1 MKRFGIRAT
10 ALALAVLVGL
20 SPAASASI
28 ALGDELHGGA
38 VSLAPGTEL
47 SEQVFW
53 SNSKSDLRTER
64 YISYSPAEGIYPVV
78 VYGDK
83 LLSRQDLSAMAKSLE
98 AQGLRV
104 LGGVNGDFFD
114 LSTGNALG
122 VIISDG
128 VLRTTSGGYYA
139 VGFRADGTAFI
150 GRPDLAVTATFHGAT
165 MRITDVNKT
174 RTAADGK
181 HEGGLYLYTDEY
193 SATTQH
199 TSPGYDVILTPVSAH
214 VGETVDV
221 DLDVTDPDELN
232 GAGSGGETEPEEE
245 ETGETEAE
253 APSDEV
259 PEDPASDDGSAGRTD
274 GGDGMAAD
282 SQTLE
287 NEAAEGT
294 REVEEITGSL
304 VLTDQ
309 LTVGG
314 RLVCTVD
321 QVLESEK
328 SVQIPQGKLVLTVNK
343 ENNQWLLDQVSA
355 LSPGDEVSI
364 DVTAADSRWNDV
376 VTAIGGYYKI
386 VTNGQVGPQ
395 TDSAANPRTA
405 IGIKADGSVLFYAI
419 DGRQPGYSVGAT
431 LTQVAQRLIELG
443 CVEAVALDGGGSTT
457 MGATLPDASSMSIL
471 GSPSDGSL
479 RAVSNGIFLVSEL
492 EPNGVLDHYYV
503 TPYDSVVLSGA
514 QVALKATPV
523 DENGYAFSDSAIVS
537 WSIRNGDG
545 VVDVDG
551 VFTAGSESGT
561 TQVTASTNRAEG
573 SASVTVV
580 KTPDSISVSNQT
592 TGAPVTAL
600 ALDPQESVDLTA
612 SAVWK
617 KIALT
622 SQDACYVWAVDPAV
636 GTVDENGVF
645 TAGEK
650 SATGNLTVS
659 AGGAYVTIPVTIA
672 GHIQTLD
679 TFETDEGL
687 AALTGSANA
696 LVNPETSGDL
706 VRYGKQSVRVDYSA
720 GETGSASLAT
730 DLTIP
735 DGDRYLSMWVYGDGS
750 GNTLTAT
757 VADASGAATDV
768 VLSALDF
775 TGWKHL
781 TAALP
786 TGTTAL
792 QGLTVVYGGGEK
804 AIGTLYL
811 DQFTTST
818 EDLTD
823 ETAPAVTVSA
833 ENGELTAFVS
843 DNVDKEFETSAVT
856 LTLDGKA
863 VDFTWSVSD
872 GKLTYALPAGDGKL
886 HRLTVTAVDQ
896 SGNVGRGSY
905 NILPVTQ
912 EEIPD
917 EGGAEDEGGTE
928 GESGVITSSRSPFA
942 DMAAHWADLYTTYL
956 YDMGVVQ
963 GVESTAGL
971 LFQPDKNITRG
982 EFALMVARWMG
993 LDLTAYA
1000 DVALPFADLDATPA
1014 WCVDA
1019 MKAMYAEGIL
1029 KGSLD
1034 NGVLMGRA
1042 AASISRAEAMTILG
1056 RIQGKGYVSQA
1067 LTDFTDAASVP
1078 AWSLSY
1084 VESLVGQGIISGY
1097 NGLLRPNDPVTRAE
1111 VCKMLFYLL

>member
-28 ALGDELHGGA
+28 ALGDELHGGT
-38 VSLAPGTEL
+38 VSLAPGTDL
-47 SEQVFW
+47 VEQVFW

-64 YISYSPAEGIYPVV
+64 YISYSPADGVYPVV

-150 GRPDLAVTATFHGAT
+150 GKPDLAVTATFNGAT
-165 MRITDVNKT
+165 MRVTDVNKT
-174 RTAADGK
+174 RTAADGT

-199 TSPGYDVILTPVSAH
+199 TSPGYDVILTPVTAN
-214 VGETVDV
+214 VGQTVDV
-221 DLDVTDPDELN
+221 DLDVTDPEEASQTGGDKAAGDP
-232 GAGSGGETEPEEE
+232 GASQGTSSSDGSG
-245 ETGETEAE
+245 
-253 APSDEV
+253 
-259 PEDPASDDGSAGRTD
+259 DGTSV
-274 GGDGMAAD
+274 AAD
-282 SQTLE
+282 SQSLE
-287 NEAAEGT
+287 TATPAEGT
-294 REVEEITGSL
+294 REVDEVTGSL

-328 SVQIPQGKLVLTVNK
+328 SIQIPQGKLVLTVNK
-343 ENNQWLLDQVSA
+343 QNNQWLLDQVSA
-355 LSPGDEVSI
+355 LKPGDQVSI
-364 DVTAADSRWNDV
+364 DVTAADTRWNDV

-395 TDSAANPRTA
+395 TDSTVNPRTA

-419 DGRQPGYSVGAT
+419 DGRQSGYSIGAT

-457 MGATLPDASSMSIL
+457 MGATLPDASAMSIL

-523 DENGYAFSDSAIVS
+523 DENGYAFSDSATVS

-545 VVDVDG
+545 IVDVNG

-617 KIALT
+617 KISLT
-622 SQDACYVWAVDPAV
+622 SQDTCYTWSVDPAV

-679 TFETDEGL
+679 TFETDEGI

-720 GETGSASLAT
+720 GETGSASLAAN
-730 DLTIP
+730 LAIP
-735 DGDRYLSMWVYGDGS
+735 EGDHYLSMWVYGDGS

-757 VADASGAATDV
+757 VADASGTATDV

-792 QGLTVVYGGGEK
+792 RGLTVVYGGGEK

-823 ETAPAVTVSA
+823 ETVPTVTVSV
-833 ENGELTAFVS
+833 ENGKLTAFVS
-843 DNVDKEFETSAVT
+843 DNVDKEFEKSSIT
-856 LTLDGKA
+856 LILDGKA

-872 GKLTYALPAGDGKL
+872 GKLTYTLPAGDGKL

-912 EEIPD
+912 EETPGEG
-917 EGGAEDEGGTE
+917 EGGST
-928 GESGVITSSRSPFA
+928 VTTSQSPFV
-942 DMAAHWADLYTTYL
+942 DMTAHWADLYTTYL

-993 LDLTAYA
+993 LDLASYT
-1000 DVALPFADLDATPA
+1000 DVTLPFADLDTTPS

-1042 AASISRAEAMTILG
+1042 TASISRAEAMTILG

>member
-20 SPAASASI
+20 SPTASASI
-28 ALGDELHGGA
+28 ALGDELHGGT
-38 VSLAPGTEL
+38 VSLAPGSDL
-47 SEQVFW
+47 VEQVFW

-64 YISYSPAEGIYPVV
+64 YISYSPADGISPVV

-83 LLSRQDLSAMAKSLE
+83 LMSRQDLAAMAKSLE

-104 LGGVNGDFFD
+104 VGGVNGDFFD

-139 VGFRADGTAFI
+139 VGFLPDGTAFI
-150 GRPDLAVTATFHGAT
+150 GKPDLAVTATFNGST
-165 MRITDVNKT
+165 MRVTDVNKT

-181 HEGGLYLYTDEY
+181 HEGGLYLYTDEF
-193 SATTQH
+193 STTTQH
-199 TSPGYDVILTPVSAH
+199 TSPGYDVILTPVTSN

-221 DLDVTDPDELN
+221 DLEVTDTDGTASE
-232 GAGSGGETEPEEE
+232 AAAAAS
-245 ETGETEAE
+245 AE
-253 APSDEV
+253 APDTGAAS
-259 PEDPASDDGSAGRTD
+259 SDDIAT
-274 GGDGMAAD
+274 D
-282 SQTLE
+282 SQNLE
-287 NEAAEGT
+287 TAAPAEGT
-294 REVEEITGSL
+294 REVDEVTGSL
-304 VLTDQ
+304 VLSDE

-321 QVLESEK
+321 QVLDSTT
-328 SVQIPQGKLVLTVNK
+328 SIQIPEGKLVLTVNK
-343 ENNQWLLDQVSA
+343 QNNEWLLGQVSSLKPGDQVS
-355 LSPGDEVSI
+355 I
-364 DVTAADSRWNDV
+364 DITAADSRWNNV

-395 TDSAANPRTA
+395 TDSTANPRTA
-405 IGIKADGSVLFYAI
+405 IGIKADGSVIFYAI
-419 DGRQPGYSVGAT
+419 DGRQSGYSVGAT

-457 MGATLPDASSMSIL
+457 IGATLPDASSMSIL
-471 GSPSDGSL
+471 NSPSDGSL
-479 RAVSNGIFLVSEL
+479 RTVSNGIFLVSSL
-492 EPNGVLDHYYV
+492 KPNGVLDHYYV

-523 DENGYAFSDSAIVS
+523 DENGYAFSDSTTVS

-545 VVDVDG
+545 IVDVNG

-561 TQVTASTNRAEG
+561 TQVTASSGRAEG
-573 SASVTVV
+573 TASITVV
-580 KTPDSISVSNQT
+580 KSPDSISVTNQA
-592 TGAPVTAL
+592 TGAPVTSI
-600 ALDPQESVDLTA
+600 ALDPQESIDLTA

-617 KIALT
+617 KISLT
-622 SQDACYVWAVDPAV
+622 SQDTCYLWSVDPAV

-645 TAGEK
+645 TAGTK

-659 AGGAYVTIPVTIA
+659 AGGTYVTIPITVA

-679 TFETDEGL
+679 DFETDAGL
-687 AALTGSANA
+687 AALTSSSNA
-696 LVNPETSGDL
+696 VVNRETSGDL
-706 VRYGKQSVRVDYSA
+706 VRYGKQSARVDYSA
-720 GETGSASLAT
+720 GETGSASLSAA
-730 DLTIP
+730 LTIP
-735 DGDRYLSMWVYGDGS
+735 AGDRYLSMWVYGDGS

-757 VADASGAATDV
+757 IADSNGATSDV

-786 TGTTAL
+786 EGAASL
-792 QGLTVVYGGGEK
+792 RGLTVVYGGGEK
-804 AIGTLYL
+804 AIGTIYL
-811 DQFTTST
+811 DHFTTAT

-823 ETAPAVTVSA
+823 ETVPTVTVTA
-833 ENGELTAFVS
+833 ENGKLTGYVS
-843 DNVDKEFETSAVT
+843 DNVDKDFAKSAIT
-856 LTLDGKA
+856 LTLDGKS
-863 VDFTWSVSD
+863 VDFTWNQST
-872 GKLTYALPAGDGKL
+872 GTLTYTLPASDGKL

-905 NILPVTQ
+905 NILPTTN
-912 EEIPD
+912 
-917 EGGAEDEGGTE
+917 EDGST
-928 GESGVITSSRSPFA
+928 TYQSPFA
-942 DMAAHWADLYTTYL
+942 DMTAHWADLYTTYL
-956 YDMGVVQ
+956 HDMGVIQ
-963 GVESTAGL
+963 GVESSAGL

-982 EFALMVARWMG
+982 EFSLMVARWMG
-993 LDLTAYA
+993 LDLTAYS
-1000 DVALPFADLDATPA
+1000 DVTLPFADLDTTPS

-1019 MKAMYAEGIL
+1019 MKAMYAEGII

-1042 AASISRAEAMTILG
+1042 TASISRAEAMTILG
-1056 RIQGKGYVSQA
+1056 RIQGKGYVTQS
-1067 LTDFTDAASVP
+1067 LTFSDAASVP
-1078 AWSLSY
+1078 AWSLPY

-1097 NGLLRPNDPVTRAE
+1097 DNQLRPNDSVTRAE
-1111 VCKMLFYLL
+1111 VAKMLFYLL

>member
-10 ALALAVLVGL
+10 ALTLAVLVGL
-20 SPAASASI
+20 SPAASASV
-28 ALGDELHGGA
+28 ALGDELHGGT
-38 VSLAPGTEL
+38 VSLAPGSDL
-47 SEQVFW
+47 VEQVFW

-64 YISYSPAEGIYPVV
+64 YISYSPADGVFPVV

-83 LLSRQDLSAMAKSLE
+83 LMSRQDLAAMAKSLE

-104 LGGVNGDFFD
+104 VGGVNGDFFD

-139 VGFRADGTAFI
+139 VGFLPDGTAFI
-150 GRPDLAVTATFHGAT
+150 GKPDLAVTATFNGST
-165 MRITDVNKT
+165 MRVTDVNKT

-181 HEGGLYLYTDEY
+181 HEGGLYLYTDEF
-193 SATTQH
+193 STTTQH
-199 TSPGYDVILTPVSAH
+199 TSPGYDVILTPVTSN

-221 DLDVTDPDELN
+221 DLEVTDTDGTASE
-232 GAGSGGETEPEEE
+232 AAAAAS
-245 ETGETEAE
+245 AE
-253 APSDEV
+253 APDTGAAS
-259 PEDPASDDGSAGRTD
+259 SDDIAT
-274 GGDGMAAD
+274 D
-282 SQTLE
+282 SQALE
-287 NEAAEGT
+287 TTAPAEGT
-294 REVEEITGSL
+294 REVDEVTGSL
-304 VLTDQ
+304 VLSDE

-321 QVLESEK
+321 QVLESTT
-328 SVQIPQGKLVLTVNK
+328 SIQIPEGKLVLTVNK
-343 ENNQWLLDQVSA
+343 QNNEWLLGQVSSLKPGDQVS
-355 LSPGDEVSI
+355 I
-364 DVTAADSRWNDV
+364 DITAADSRWNNV

-395 TDSAANPRTA
+395 TDSTANPRTA
-405 IGIKADGSVLFYAI
+405 IGIKADGSVIFYAI
-419 DGRQPGYSVGAT
+419 DGRQSGYSVGAT

-457 MGATLPDASSMSIL
+457 IGATLPDASSMSIL
-471 GSPSDGSL
+471 NSPSDGSL
-479 RAVSNGIFLVSEL
+479 RTVSNGIFLVSSL
-492 EPNGVLDHYYV
+492 KPNGVLDHYYV

-523 DENGYAFSDSAIVS
+523 DENGYAFSDSTTVS

-545 VVDVDG
+545 IVDVNG

-561 TQVTASTNRAEG
+561 TQVTASSGRAEG
-573 SASVTVV
+573 TASITVV
-580 KTPDSISVSNQT
+580 KSPDSISVTNQA
-592 TGAPVTAL
+592 TGAPVTSI
-600 ALDPQESVDLTA
+600 ALDPQESIDLTA

-617 KIALT
+617 KISLT
-622 SQDACYVWAVDPAV
+622 SQDTCYLWSVDPAV

-645 TAGEK
+645 TAGTK

-659 AGGAYVTIPVTIA
+659 AGSAHVTIPITVA

-679 TFETDEGL
+679 DFETDAGL
-687 AALTGSANA
+687 AALTSSSNA
-696 LVNPETSGDL
+696 VINRETSGDL
-706 VRYGKQSVRVDYSA
+706 VRYGKQSARVDYSA
-720 GETGSASLAT
+720 GETGSASLGAA
-730 DLTIP
+730 LTIP
-735 DGDRYLSMWVYGDGS
+735 TGDRYLSMWVYGDGS

-757 VADASGAATDV
+757 IADSNGATSDV

-786 TGTTAL
+786 EGAVSL

-804 AIGTLYL
+804 AIGTIYL
-811 DQFTTST
+811 DQFTTAT

-823 ETAPAVTVSA
+823 ETVPTVTVTA
-833 ENGELTAFVS
+833 ENGKLTGYVS
-843 DNVDKEFETSAVT
+843 DNVDKDFAKSAVT
-856 LTLDGKA
+856 LTLDGKS
-863 VDFTWSVSD
+863 VDFTWNQST
-872 GKLTYALPAGDGKL
+872 GTLTYTLPTSDGKL

-905 NILPVTQ
+905 NILPTTN
-912 EEIPD
+912 
-917 EGGAEDEGGTE
+917 EDGST
-928 GESGVITSSRSPFA
+928 TSQSPFV
-942 DMAAHWADLYTTYL
+942 DMTAHWADLYTTYL
-956 YDMGVVQ
+956 YDKGVIQ
-963 GVESTAGL
+963 GVESSAGL

-982 EFALMVARWMG
+982 EFSLMVARWMG
-993 LDLTAYA
+993 LDLTAYS
-1000 DVALPFADLDATPA
+1000 DVTLPFADLDATPS

-1019 MKAMYAEGIL
+1019 MKAMYAEGII

-1042 AASISRAEAMTILG
+1042 TASISRAEAMTILG
-1056 RIQGKGYVSQA
+1056 RIQGKGYVTQS
-1067 LTDFTDAASVP
+1067 LTFSDAASVP
-1078 AWSLSY
+1078 AWSLPY

-1097 NGLLRPNDPVTRAE
+1097 NNQLRPNDSVTRSE
-1111 VCKMLFYLL
+1111 VAKMLFYLM

>member
-20 SPAASASI
+20 SPTASASI
-28 ALGDELHGGA
+28 ALGDELHGGT
-38 VSLAPGTEL
+38 VSLAPGSDL
-47 SEQVFW
+47 VEQVFW

-64 YISYSPAEGIYPVV
+64 YISYSPADGISPVV

-83 LLSRQDLSAMAKSLE
+83 LMSRQDLAAMAKSLE

-104 LGGVNGDFFD
+104 VGGVNGDFFD

-139 VGFRADGTAFI
+139 VGFLPDGTAFI
-150 GRPDLAVTATFHGAT
+150 GKPDLAVTATFNGST
-165 MRITDVNKT
+165 MRVTDVNKT

-181 HEGGLYLYTDEY
+181 HEGGLYLYTDEF
-193 SATTQH
+193 STTTQH
-199 TSPGYDVILTPVSAH
+199 TSPGYDVILTPVTSN

-221 DLDVTDPDELN
+221 DLEVTDTDGTASE
-232 GAGSGGETEPEEE
+232 AAAAAS
-245 ETGETEAE
+245 AE
-253 APSDEV
+253 APDTGAAS
-259 PEDPASDDGSAGRTD
+259 SDDIAT
-274 GGDGMAAD
+274 D
-282 SQTLE
+282 SQNLE
-287 NEAAEGT
+287 TAAPAEGT
-294 REVEEITGSL
+294 REVDEVTGSL
-304 VLTDQ
+304 VLSDE

-321 QVLESEK
+321 QVLDSTT
-328 SVQIPQGKLVLTVNK
+328 SIQIPEGKLVLTVNK
-343 ENNQWLLDQVSA
+343 QNNEWLLGQVSS
-355 LSPGDEVSI
+355 LKPGDQVSI
-364 DVTAADSRWNDV
+364 DVTAADSRWNNV

-395 TDSAANPRTA
+395 TDSTANPRTA
-405 IGIKADGSVLFYAI
+405 IGIKADGSVIFYAI
-419 DGRQPGYSVGAT
+419 DGRQSGYSVGAT

-457 MGATLPDASSMSIL
+457 IGATLPDASSMSIL
-471 GSPSDGSL
+471 NSPSDGSL
-479 RAVSNGIFLVSEL
+479 RTVSNGIFLVSSL
-492 EPNGVLDHYYV
+492 KPNGVLDHYYV

-523 DENGYAFSDSAIVS
+523 DENGYAFSDSTTVS

-545 VVDVDG
+545 IVDVNG

-561 TQVTASTNRAEG
+561 TQVTASSGRAEG
-573 SASVTVV
+573 TASITVV
-580 KTPDSISVSNQT
+580 KSPDSISVTNQA
-592 TGAPVTAL
+592 TGAPVTSI
-600 ALDPQESVDLTA
+600 ALDPQESIDLTA

-622 SQDACYVWAVDPAV
+622 SQDTCYLWSVDPAV

-645 TAGEK
+645 TAGTK

-659 AGGAYVTIPVTIA
+659 AGGTYVTIPITVA

-679 TFETDEGL
+679 DFETDAGL
-687 AALTGSANA
+687 AALTSSSNA
-696 LVNPETSGDL
+696 VVNRETSGDL
-706 VRYGKQSVRVDYSA
+706 VRYGKQSARVDYSA
-720 GETGSASLAT
+720 GETGSASLSAA
-730 DLTIP
+730 LTIP
-735 DGDRYLSMWVYGDGS
+735 AGDRYLSMWVYGDGS

-757 VADASGAATDV
+757 IADSNGATSDV

-786 TGTTAL
+786 EGAASL
-792 QGLTVVYGGGEK
+792 RGLTVVYSGGEK
-804 AIGTLYL
+804 AIGTIYL
-811 DQFTTST
+811 DQFTTAT

-823 ETAPAVTVSA
+823 ETVPTVTVTA
-833 ENGELTAFVS
+833 ENGKLTGYVS
-843 DNVDKEFETSAVT
+843 DNVDKDFAKSAIT
-856 LTLDGKA
+856 LTLDGKS
-863 VDFTWSVSD
+863 VDFTWNQST
-872 GKLTYALPAGDGKL
+872 GTLTYTLPASDGKL

-905 NILPVTQ
+905 NILPTTN
-912 EEIPD
+912 
-917 EGGAEDEGGTE
+917 EDGST
-928 GESGVITSSRSPFA
+928 TFQSPFA
-942 DMAAHWADLYTTYL
+942 DMTAHWADLYTTYL
-956 YDMGVVQ
+956 HDMGVIQ
-963 GVESTAGL
+963 GVESSAGL

-982 EFALMVARWMG
+982 EFSLMVARWMG
-993 LDLTAYA
+993 LDLTAYS
-1000 DVALPFADLDATPA
+1000 DVTLPFADLDTTPS

-1019 MKAMYAEGIL
+1019 MKAMYAEGII

-1042 AASISRAEAMTILG
+1042 TASISRAEAMTILG
-1056 RIQGKGYVSQA
+1056 RIQGKGYVTQS
-1067 LTDFTDAASVP
+1067 LTFSDAASVP
-1078 AWSLSY
+1078 AWSLPY

-1097 NGLLRPNDPVTRAE
+1097 DNQLRPNDSVTRAE
-1111 VCKMLFYLL
+1111 VAKMLFYLL

>member
-28 ALGDELHGGA
+28 ALGDELHGGT
-38 VSLAPGTEL
+38 VSLAPGTDL
-47 SEQVFW
+47 VEQVFW

-64 YISYSPAEGIYPVV
+64 YISYSPADGVYPVV

-150 GRPDLAVTATFHGAT
+150 GKPDLAVTATFNGAT
-165 MRITDVNKT
+165 MRVTDVNKT
-174 RTAADGK
+174 RTAADGT

-199 TSPGYDVILTPVSAH
+199 TSPGYDVILTPVTAN
-214 VGETVDV
+214 VGQTVDV
-221 DLDVTDPDELN
+221 DLDVTDPEEASQTGGDKAAGDP
-232 GAGSGGETEPEEE
+232 GASQGTSSSDGSG
-245 ETGETEAE
+245 
-253 APSDEV
+253 
-259 PEDPASDDGSAGRTD
+259 DGTSV
-274 GGDGMAAD
+274 AAD
-282 SQTLE
+282 SQSLE
-287 NEAAEGT
+287 TATPAEGT
-294 REVEEITGSL
+294 REVDEVTGSL

-328 SVQIPQGKLVLTVNK
+328 SIQIPQGKLVLTVNK
-343 ENNQWLLDQVSA
+343 QNNQWLLDQVSA
-355 LSPGDEVSI
+355 LKPGDQVSI
-364 DVTAADSRWNDV
+364 DVTAADTRWNDV

-395 TDSAANPRTA
+395 TDSTANPRTA

-419 DGRQPGYSVGAT
+419 DGRQSGYSIGAT

-457 MGATLPDASSMSIL
+457 MGATLPDASAMSIL

-523 DENGYAFSDSAIVS
+523 DENGYAFSDSATVS

-545 VVDVDG
+545 IVDVNG

-617 KIALT
+617 KISLT
-622 SQDACYVWAVDPAV
+622 SQDTCYTWSVDPAV

-679 TFETDEGL
+679 TFETDEGI

-720 GETGSASLAT
+720 GETGSASLAAN
-730 DLTIP
+730 LAIP
-735 DGDRYLSMWVYGDGS
+735 EGDHYLSMWVYGDGS

-757 VADASGAATDV
+757 VADASGTATDV

-792 QGLTVVYGGGEK
+792 RGLTVVYGGGEK

-823 ETAPAVTVSA
+823 ETVPTVTVSV
-833 ENGELTAFVS
+833 ENGKLTAFVS
-843 DNVDKEFETSAVT
+843 DNVDKEFEKSSIT

-863 VDFTWSVSD
+863 MDFTWSVSD
-872 GKLTYALPAGDGKL
+872 GKLTYTLPAGDGKL

-912 EEIPD
+912 EETPGEG
-917 EGGAEDEGGTE
+917 EGGST
-928 GESGVITSSRSPFA
+928 VTTSQSPFV
-942 DMAAHWADLYTTYL
+942 DMTAHWADLYTTYL

-993 LDLTAYA
+993 LDLASYT
-1000 DVALPFADLDATPA
+1000 DVTLPFADLDTTPS

-1042 AASISRAEAMTILG
+1042 TASISRAEAMTILG

>member
-28 ALGDELHGGA
+28 ALGDELHGGT
-38 VSLAPGTEL
+38 VSLAPGTDL
-47 SEQVFW
+47 VEQVFW

-64 YISYSPAEGIYPVV
+64 YISYSPADGVYPVV

-150 GRPDLAVTATFHGAT
+150 GKPDLAVTATFNGAT
-165 MRITDVNKT
+165 MRVTDVNKT
-174 RTAADGK
+174 RTAADST

-199 TSPGYDVILTPVSAH
+199 TSPGYDVILTPVTTN
-214 VGETVDV
+214 VGQTVDV
-221 DLDVTDPDELN
+221 DLDVTDPEEASQTGGDKAAGDP
-232 GAGSGGETEPEEE
+232 GASQGTSSSDGSG
-245 ETGETEAE
+245 
-253 APSDEV
+253 
-259 PEDPASDDGSAGRTD
+259 DGTSV
-274 GGDGMAAD
+274 AAD
-282 SQTLE
+282 SQSLE
-287 NEAAEGT
+287 TAAPAEGT
-294 REVEEITGSL
+294 REVDEVTGSL

-328 SVQIPQGKLVLTVNK
+328 SIQIPQGKLVLTVNK
-343 ENNQWLLDQVSA
+343 QNNQWLLDQVSA
-355 LSPGDEVSI
+355 LKPGDQVSI
-364 DVTAADSRWNDV
+364 DVTAADTRWNDV

-395 TDSAANPRTA
+395 TDSTANPRTA

-419 DGRQPGYSVGAT
+419 DGRQSGYSIGAT

-457 MGATLPDASSMSIL
+457 MGATLPDASAMSIL

-492 EPNGVLDHYYV
+492 EPNGELDHYYV

-514 QVALKATPV
+514 QVALTATPV
-523 DENGYAFSDSAIVS
+523 DENGYAFSREGTVS
-537 WSIRNGDG
+537 WSIQNGDG

-561 TQVTASTNRAEG
+561 TQVTASSGRAEG
-573 SASVTVV
+573 TASITVV
-580 KTPDSISVSNQT
+580 KTPDSISVTNQA

-600 ALDPQESVDLTA
+600 ALDPQESIDLTA

-617 KIALT
+617 KISLT
-622 SQDACYVWAVDPAV
+622 SQDTCYSWSVDPAV

-687 AALTGSANA
+687 AALIGSANA

-706 VRYGKQSVRVDYSA
+706 VHYGKQSVRVDYSA
-720 GETGSASLAT
+720 GETGSASLAAN
-730 DLTIP
+730 LAIP
-735 DGDRYLSMWVYGDGS
+735 ASDHYLSMWVYGDGS

-757 VADASGAATDV
+757 VTDASGTATDV

-823 ETAPAVTVSA
+823 ETVPTVTVSV
-833 ENGELTAFVS
+833 ENGKLTAFVS
-843 DNVDKEFETSAVT
+843 DNVDKEFEKSSIT

-872 GKLTYALPAGDGKL
+872 GKLTYTLPAGDGKL

-912 EEIPD
+912 EETPGEG
-917 EGGAEDEGGTE
+917 EGGST
-928 GESGVITSSRSPFA
+928 VTTSQSPFV
-942 DMAAHWADLYTTYL
+942 DMTAHWADLYTTYL

-993 LDLTAYA
+993 LDLASYT
-1000 DVALPFADLDATPA
+1000 DVTLPFADLDTTPS

-1042 AASISRAEAMTILG
+1042 TASISRAEAMTILG

>member
-28 ALGDELHGGA
+28 ALGDELHGGT
-38 VSLAPGTEL
+38 VSLAPGTDL
-47 SEQVFW
+47 VEQVFW

-64 YISYSPAEGIYPVV
+64 YISYSPADGVYPVV

-150 GRPDLAVTATFHGAT
+150 GKPDLAVTATFNGAT
-165 MRITDVNKT
+165 MRVTDVNKT
-174 RTAADGK
+174 RTAADGA

-199 TSPGYDVILTPVSAH
+199 TSPGYDVILTPVTAN
-214 VGETVDV
+214 VGQTVDV
-221 DLDVTDPDELN
+221 DLDVTDPEEASQTGGDKAAGDP
-232 GAGSGGETEPEEE
+232 GASQGTSSSDGSG
-245 ETGETEAE
+245 
-253 APSDEV
+253 
-259 PEDPASDDGSAGRTD
+259 DGTSV
-274 GGDGMAAD
+274 AAD
-282 SQTLE
+282 SQSLE
-287 NEAAEGT
+287 SAAPAEGT
-294 REVEEITGSL
+294 REVDEVTGSL

-321 QVLESEK
+321 QVLESDK
-328 SVQIPQGKLVLTVNK
+328 SIQIPQGKLVLTVNK
-343 ENNQWLLDQVSA
+343 QNNQWLLDQVSA
-355 LSPGDEVSI
+355 LKPGDQVSI
-364 DVTAADSRWNDV
+364 DVTAADTRWNDV

-395 TDSAANPRTA
+395 TDSTANPRTA

-419 DGRQPGYSVGAT
+419 DGRQSGYSIGAT
-431 LTQVAQRLIELG
+431 LTQVSQRLIELG

-457 MGATLPDASSMSIL
+457 MGATLPDASAMSIL

-523 DENGYAFSDSAIVS
+523 DENGYAFSDSATVS

-545 VVDVDG
+545 IVDVNG

-622 SQDACYVWAVDPAV
+622 SQDTCYTWSVDPAV

-679 TFETDEGL
+679 TFETDEGI

-720 GETGSASLAT
+720 GETGSASLAAN
-730 DLTIP
+730 LAIP
-735 DGDRYLSMWVYGDGS
+735 EGDHYLSMWVYGDGS

-757 VADASGAATDV
+757 VADASGTATDV

-792 QGLTVVYGGGEK
+792 RGLTVVYGGGEK

-823 ETAPAVTVSA
+823 ETVPTVTVSV
-833 ENGELTAFVS
+833 ENGKLTAFVS
-843 DNVDKEFETSAVT
+843 DNVDKEFEKSSIT

-872 GKLTYALPAGDGKL
+872 GKLTYTLPAGDGKL

-912 EEIPD
+912 EETPGEG
-917 EGGAEDEGGTE
+917 EGGST
-928 GESGVITSSRSPFA
+928 VTTSQSPFV
-942 DMAAHWADLYTTYL
+942 DMTAHWADLYTTYL

-993 LDLTAYA
+993 LDLASYT
-1000 DVALPFADLDATPA
+1000 DVTLPFADLDTTPS

-1042 AASISRAEAMTILG
+1042 TASISRAEAMTILG

>member
-20 SPAASASI
+20 SPTASASI
-28 ALGDELHGGA
+28 ALGDELHGGT
-38 VSLAPGTEL
+38 VSLAPGSEL
-47 SEQVFW
+47 VEQVFW

-64 YISYSPAEGIYPVV
+64 YISYSPADGVYPVV

-83 LLSRQDLSAMAKSLE
+83 LMSRQDLSAMAKSLE

-104 LGGVNGDFFD
+104 VGGVNGDFFD

-128 VLRTTSGGYYA
+128 VLRTTSGSYYA
-139 VGFRADGTAFI
+139 VGFLPDGTAFI
-150 GRPDLAVTATFHGAT
+150 GKPDLAVTATFNGST
-165 MRITDVNKT
+165 MRVTDVNKT
-174 RTAADGK
+174 RTAADGT
-181 HEGGLYLYTDEY
+181 HEGGLYLYTDEF
-193 SATTQH
+193 STTTQH
-199 TSPGYDVILTPVSAH
+199 TSPGYDVILTPVTTN
-214 VGETVDV
+214 VGQTVDV
-221 DLDVTDPDELN
+221 DLDVTDTDGTASE
-232 GAGSGGETEPEEE
+232 GTAEASE
-245 ETGETEAE
+245 ETQDTNTEA
-253 APSDEV
+253 AS
-259 PEDPASDDGSAGRTD
+259 SDDI
-274 GGDGMAAD
+274 AAD
-282 SQTLE
+282 SQDA
-287 NEAAEGT
+287 EAALPAEGT
-294 REVEEITGSL
+294 REVDEVTGSL
-304 VLTDQ
+304 LLSDE

-321 QVLESEK
+321 QVLESTT
-328 SVQIPQGKLVLTVNK
+328 SIQIPEGKLVLTVNK
-343 ENNQWLLDQVSA
+343 QNNEWLLGQVSS
-355 LSPGDEVSI
+355 LKPGDQVSI

-395 TDSAANPRTA
+395 TDSTANPRTA
-405 IGIKADGSVLFYAI
+405 IGIKADGSVIFYAI
-419 DGRQPGYSVGAT
+419 DGRQSGYSVGAT

-457 MGATLPDASSMSIL
+457 IGATMPGSSSMEIL
-471 GSPSDGSL
+471 NSPSDGSL
-479 RAVSNGIFLVSEL
+479 RTVSNGIFLVSEL

-503 TPYDSVVLSGA
+503 TPYDSVVLSGT
-514 QVALKATPV
+514 QVELKATPV
-523 DENGYAFSDSAIVS
+523 DENGYTFSDNTTVS

-545 VVDVDG
+545 IVDVNG

-573 SASVTVV
+573 SASITVV

-622 SQDACYVWAVDPAV
+622 SQDTCYTWSVDPAV

-645 TAGEK
+645 TAGAK

-659 AGGAYVTIPVTIA
+659 AGSTYITIPITVA
-672 GHIQTLD
+672 GHIRTLD
-679 TFETDEGL
+679 DFESDEGL
-687 AALTGSANA
+687 SALTSSSNA
-696 LVNPETSGDL
+696 VINPESSADL
-706 VRYGKQSVRVDYSA
+706 VRYGKQSARVDYSA
-720 GETGSASLAT
+720 GETGSASLGAS
-730 DLTIP
+730 LAIP
-735 DGDRYLSMWVYGDGS
+735 TGDRYLSMWVYGDGS

-757 VADASGAATDV
+757 IADSTGNTSDV

-786 TGTTAL
+786 ENAVSL

-804 AIGTLYL
+804 AIGTIYL
-811 DQFTTST
+811 DQFTTAT

-823 ETAPAVTVSA
+823 ETVPTVTVTA
-833 ENGELTAFVS
+833 ENGKLTGYVS
-843 DNVDKEFETSAVT
+843 DNVDKDFAKSAIT
-856 LTLDGKA
+856 LTLDGKS
-863 VDFTWSVSD
+863 VDFTWNEST
-872 GKLTYALPAGDGKL
+872 GTLTYTLPTSDGKL

-905 NILPVTQ
+905 NILPTTN
-912 EEIPD
+912 
-917 EGGAEDEGGTE
+917 EDGST
-928 GESGVITSSRSPFA
+928 TSQSPFV
-942 DMAAHWADLYTTYL
+942 DMTAHWADLYTTYL

-963 GVESTAGL
+963 GVESSAGL

-982 EFALMVARWMG
+982 EFSLMVARWLG
-993 LDLTAYA
+993 LDLTAYS
-1000 DVALPFADLDATPA
+1000 DVTLPFADLDTTPS

-1019 MKAMYAEGIL
+1019 MKAMYAEGII

-1042 AASISRAEAMTILG
+1042 TASISRAEAMTILG

-1067 LTDFTDAASVP
+1067 LTDFTDASSVP

-1097 NGLLRPNDPVTRAE
+1097 NGLLRPNDSVTRAE

>member
-20 SPAASASI
+20 SPTASASI
-28 ALGDELHGGA
+28 ALGDELHGGT
-38 VSLAPGTEL
+38 VSLAPGSDL
-47 SEQVFW
+47 VEQVFW

-64 YISYSPAEGIYPVV
+64 YISYSPADGISPVV

-83 LLSRQDLSAMAKSLE
+83 LMSRQDLAAMAKSLE

-104 LGGVNGDFFD
+104 VGGVNGDFFD

-139 VGFRADGTAFI
+139 VGFLPDGTAFI
-150 GRPDLAVTATFHGAT
+150 GKPDLAVTATFNGST
-165 MRITDVNKT
+165 MRVTDVNKT

-181 HEGGLYLYTDEY
+181 HEGGLYLYTDEF
-193 SATTQH
+193 STTTQH
-199 TSPGYDVILTPVSAH
+199 TSPGYDVILTPVTSN

-221 DLDVTDPDELN
+221 DLEVTDTDGTASE
-232 GAGSGGETEPEEE
+232 AAAAAS
-245 ETGETEAE
+245 AE
-253 APSDEV
+253 APDTGAAS
-259 PEDPASDDGSAGRTD
+259 SDDIAT
-274 GGDGMAAD
+274 D
-282 SQTLE
+282 SQNLE
-287 NEAAEGT
+287 TTAPAEGT
-294 REVEEITGSL
+294 REVDEVTGSL
-304 VLTDQ
+304 VLSDE

-321 QVLESEK
+321 QVLDSTT
-328 SVQIPQGKLVLTVNK
+328 SIQIPEGKLVLTVNK
-343 ENNQWLLDQVSA
+343 QNNEWLLGQVSS
-355 LSPGDEVSI
+355 LKPGDQVSI
-364 DVTAADSRWNDV
+364 DVTAADSRWNNV

-395 TDSAANPRTA
+395 TDSTANPRTA
-405 IGIKADGSVLFYAI
+405 IGIKADGSVIFYAI
-419 DGRQPGYSVGAT
+419 DGRQSGYSVGAT

-457 MGATLPDASSMSIL
+457 IGATLPDASSMSIL
-471 GSPSDGSL
+471 NSPSDGSL
-479 RAVSNGIFLVSEL
+479 RTVSNGIFLVSSL
-492 EPNGVLDHYYV
+492 KPNGVLDHYYV

-523 DENGYAFSDSAIVS
+523 DENGYAFSDSTTVS

-545 VVDVDG
+545 IVDVNG

-561 TQVTASTNRAEG
+561 TQVTASSGRAEG
-573 SASVTVV
+573 TASITVV
-580 KTPDSISVSNQT
+580 KSPDSISVTNQA
-592 TGAPVTAL
+592 TGAPVTSI
-600 ALDPQESVDLTA
+600 ALDPQESIDLTA

-617 KIALT
+617 KISLT
-622 SQDACYVWAVDPAV
+622 SQDTCYLWSVDPAV

-645 TAGEK
+645 TAGTK

-659 AGGAYVTIPVTIA
+659 AGGTYVTIPITVA

-679 TFETDEGL
+679 DFETDAGL
-687 AALTGSANA
+687 AALTSSSNA
-696 LVNPETSGDL
+696 VVNRETSGDL
-706 VRYGKQSVRVDYSA
+706 VRYGKQSARVDYSA
-720 GETGSASLAT
+720 GETGSASLSAA
-730 DLTIP
+730 LTIP
-735 DGDRYLSMWVYGDGS
+735 AGDRYLSMWVYGDGS

-757 VADASGAATDV
+757 IADSNGATSDV

-786 TGTTAL
+786 EGAASL
-792 QGLTVVYGGGEK
+792 RGLTVVYGGGEK
-804 AIGTLYL
+804 AIGTIYL
-811 DQFTTST
+811 DQFTTAT

-823 ETAPAVTVSA
+823 ETVPTVTVTA
-833 ENGELTAFVS
+833 ENGKLTGYVS
-843 DNVDKEFETSAVT
+843 DNVDKDFAKSAIT
-856 LTLDGKA
+856 LTLDGKS
-863 VDFTWSVSD
+863 VDFTWNQST
-872 GKLTYALPAGDGKL
+872 GTLTYTLPASDGKL

-905 NILPVTQ
+905 NILPTTN
-912 EEIPD
+912 
-917 EGGAEDEGGTE
+917 EDGST
-928 GESGVITSSRSPFA
+928 TYQSPFA
-942 DMAAHWADLYTTYL
+942 DMTAHWADLYTTYL
-956 YDMGVVQ
+956 HDMGVIQ
-963 GVESTAGL
+963 GVESSAGL

-982 EFALMVARWMG
+982 EFSLMVARWMG
-993 LDLTAYA
+993 LDLTAYS
-1000 DVALPFADLDATPA
+1000 DVTLPFADLDTTPS

-1019 MKAMYAEGIL
+1019 MKAMYAEGII

-1042 AASISRAEAMTILG
+1042 TASISRAEAMTILG
-1056 RIQGKGYVSQA
+1056 RIQGKGYVTQS
-1067 LTDFTDAASVP
+1067 LTFSDAASVP
-1078 AWSLSY
+1078 AWSLPY

-1097 NGLLRPNDPVTRAE
+1097 DNQLRPNDSVTRAE
-1111 VCKMLFYLL
+1111 VAKMLFYLL

>member
-28 ALGDELHGGA
+28 ALGDELHGGT
-38 VSLAPGTEL
+38 VSLAPGTDL
-47 SEQVFW
+47 VEQVFW

-64 YISYSPAEGIYPVV
+64 YISYSPADGVYPVV

-150 GRPDLAVTATFHGAT
+150 GKPDLAVTATFNGAT
-165 MRITDVNKT
+165 MRVTDVNKT

-199 TSPGYDVILTPVSAH
+199 TSPGYDVILTPVTAN
-214 VGETVDV
+214 VGQTVDV
-221 DLDVTDPDELN
+221 DLDVTDPEEASQTGGDKAAGDP
-232 GAGSGGETEPEEE
+232 GASQSADAQDGSG
-245 ETGETEAE
+245 
-253 APSDEV
+253 
-259 PEDPASDDGSAGRTD
+259 DGNSV
-274 GGDGMAAD
+274 AAD
-282 SQTLE
+282 SQSLE
-287 NEAAEGT
+287 TAAPAEGT
-294 REVEEITGSL
+294 REVDEVTGSL

-328 SVQIPQGKLVLTVNK
+328 SIQIPQGKLVLTVNK
-343 ENNQWLLDQVSA
+343 QNNQWLLDQVSA
-355 LSPGDEVSI
+355 LKPGDEVSI

-395 TDSAANPRTA
+395 TDSTANPRTA

-419 DGRQPGYSVGAT
+419 DGRQSGYSIGAT

-523 DENGYAFSDSAIVS
+523 DENGYAFSDNTTVS

-561 TQVTASTNRAEG
+561 TQVTASSGRAEG
-573 SASVTVV
+573 TASVTVV
-580 KTPDSISVSNQT
+580 KTPDSISVTNQT

-617 KIALT
+617 KIGLT
-622 SQDACYVWAVDPAV
+622 SQDTCYVWSVDPAV

-687 AALTGSANA
+687 AALTGSANS

-720 GETGSASLAT
+720 GETGSASLTA
-730 DLTIP
+730 DLAIP
-735 DGDRYLSMWVYGDGS
+735 AGDHYLSMWVYGDGS
-750 GNTLTAT
+750 GNTLTVT
-757 VADASGAATDV
+757 VADASGTATDV

-786 TGTTAL
+786 AGTTAL
-792 QGLTVVYGGGEK
+792 RGLTVVYGGGEK
-804 AIGTLYL
+804 AIGTIYL

-823 ETAPAVTVSA
+823 ETVPTVTVSA
-833 ENGELTAFVS
+833 ENGKLTAFVS
-843 DNVDKEFETSAVT
+843 DNVDKEFEKSSVT

-872 GKLTYALPAGDGKL
+872 GKLTYTLPAGDGKL

-912 EEIPD
+912 EETPE
-917 EGGAEDEGGTE
+917 EGE
-928 GESGVITSSRSPFA
+928 GESGGTVTASQSPFV
-942 DMAAHWADLYTTYL
+942 DMTAHWADLYTTYL

-993 LDLTAYA
+993 LDLASYA
-1000 DVALPFADLDATPA
+1000 DVTLPFADLDSTPA

-1042 AASISRAEAMTILG
+1042 TASISRAEAMTILG

>member
-20 SPAASASI
+20 SPTASASI
-28 ALGDELHGGA
+28 ALGDELHGGT
-38 VSLAPGTEL
+38 VSLAPGSEL
-47 SEQVFW
+47 VEQVFW

-64 YISYSPAEGIYPVV
+64 YISYSPADGVYPVV

-83 LLSRQDLSAMAKSLE
+83 LMSRQDLSAMAKSLE

-104 LGGVNGDFFD
+104 VGGVNGDFFD

-139 VGFRADGTAFI
+139 VGFLPDGTAFI
-150 GRPDLAVTATFHGAT
+150 GKPDLAVTATFNGST
-165 MRITDVNKT
+165 MRVTDVNKT
-174 RTAADGK
+174 RTAADGT
-181 HEGGLYLYTDEY
+181 HEGGLYLYTDEF
-193 SATTQH
+193 STTTQH
-199 TSPGYDVILTPVSAH
+199 TSPGYDVILTPVTTN
-214 VGETVDV
+214 VGQTVDV
-221 DLDVTDPDELN
+221 DLDVTDTDGTASE
-232 GAGSGGETEPEEE
+232 GTAEASE
-245 ETGETEAE
+245 ETQDTNTEA
-253 APSDEV
+253 AS
-259 PEDPASDDGSAGRTD
+259 SDDIV
-274 GGDGMAAD
+274 AD
-282 SQTLE
+282 SQDA
-287 NEAAEGT
+287 EAALPTEGT
-294 REVEEITGSL
+294 REVDEVTGSL
-304 VLTDQ
+304 VLSDE

-321 QVLESEK
+321 QVLESTT
-328 SVQIPQGKLVLTVNK
+328 SIQIPEGKLVLTVNK
-343 ENNQWLLDQVSA
+343 QNNEWLLGQVSS
-355 LSPGDEVSI
+355 LKPGDQVSI

-395 TDSAANPRTA
+395 TDSTANPRTA
-405 IGIKADGSVLFYAI
+405 IGIKADGSVIFYAI
-419 DGRQPGYSVGAT
+419 DGRQSGYSVGAT

-457 MGATLPDASSMSIL
+457 IGATMPGSSSMEIL
-471 GSPSDGSL
+471 NSPSDGSL
-479 RAVSNGIFLVSEL
+479 RTVSNGIFLVSEL

-514 QVALKATPV
+514 QVELKATPV
-523 DENGYAFSDSAIVS
+523 DENGYTFSDNTTVS

-545 VVDVDG
+545 IVDVNG

-561 TQVTASTNRAEG
+561 TQVTASSGRAEG
-573 SASVTVV
+573 SASITVV
-580 KTPDSISVSNQT
+580 KTPDSISVTNQT

-617 KIALT
+617 KISLT
-622 SQDACYVWAVDPAV
+622 SQDTCYTWSVDPAV

-645 TAGEK
+645 TAGTK

-659 AGGAYVTIPVTIA
+659 AGGTYITIPITVA
-672 GHIQTLD
+672 GHIRTLD
-679 TFETDEGL
+679 DFETDEGL
-687 AALTGSANA
+687 SALTSSSNAVINRESSA
-696 LVNPETSGDL
+696 DL
-706 VRYGKQSVRVDYSA
+706 VRYGKQSARVDYSA
-720 GETGSASLAT
+720 GETGSASLGAS
-730 DLTIP
+730 LAIP
-735 DGDRYLSMWVYGDGS
+735 TGDRYLSMWVYGDGS

-757 VADASGAATDV
+757 IADSTGNTSDV

-786 TGTTAL
+786 ENAVSL

-804 AIGTLYL
+804 AIGTIYL
-811 DQFTTST
+811 DQFTTAT

-823 ETAPAVTVSA
+823 ETVPTVTVTA
-833 ENGELTAFVS
+833 ENGKLTGYVS
-843 DNVDKEFETSAVT
+843 DNIDKDFAKSAIT
-856 LTLDGKA
+856 LTLDGKS
-863 VDFTWSVSD
+863 VDFTWNEST
-872 GKLTYALPAGDGKL
+872 GTLTYTLPTSDGKL

-905 NILPVTQ
+905 NILPTTN
-912 EEIPD
+912 
-917 EGGAEDEGGTE
+917 EDGST
-928 GESGVITSSRSPFA
+928 TSQSPFV
-942 DMAAHWADLYTTYL
+942 DMTAHWADLYTTYL

-963 GVESTAGL
+963 GVESSAGL

-982 EFALMVARWMG
+982 EFSLMVARWLG
-993 LDLTAYA
+993 LDLTAYS
-1000 DVALPFADLDATPA
+1000 DVTLPFADLDTTPS

-1019 MKAMYAEGIL
+1019 MKAMYAEGII

-1042 AASISRAEAMTILG
+1042 TASISRAEAMTILG
-1056 RIQGKGYVSQA
+1056 RIQGKGYVSQP
-1067 LTDFTDAASVP
+1067 LTDFTDASSVP

-1097 NGLLRPNDPVTRAE
+1097 NGLLRPNDSVTRAE

>member
-28 ALGDELHGGA
+28 ALGDELHGGT
-38 VSLAPGTEL
+38 VSLAPGTDL
-47 SEQVFW
+47 VEQVFW

-64 YISYSPAEGIYPVV
+64 YISYSPADGVYPVV

-150 GRPDLAVTATFHGAT
+150 GKPDLAVTATFNGAT
-165 MRITDVNKT
+165 MRVTDVNKT
-174 RTAADGK
+174 RTAADGT

-199 TSPGYDVILTPVSAH
+199 TSPGYDVILTPVTAN
-214 VGETVDV
+214 VGQTVDV
-221 DLDVTDPDELN
+221 DLDVTDPEEASQTGGDKAAGDP
-232 GAGSGGETEPEEE
+232 GASQGTSSSDGSG
-245 ETGETEAE
+245 
-253 APSDEV
+253 
-259 PEDPASDDGSAGRTD
+259 DGTSV
-274 GGDGMAAD
+274 AAD
-282 SQTLE
+282 SQSLE
-287 NEAAEGT
+287 TATPAEGT
-294 REVEEITGSL
+294 REVDEVTGSL

-328 SVQIPQGKLVLTVNK
+328 SIQIPQGKLVLTVNK
-343 ENNQWLLDQVSA
+343 QNNQWLLDQVSA
-355 LSPGDEVSI
+355 LKPGDQVSI
-364 DVTAADSRWNDV
+364 DVTAADTRWNDV

-395 TDSAANPRTA
+395 TDSTANPRTA

-419 DGRQPGYSVGAT
+419 DGRQSGYSIGAT

-457 MGATLPDASSMSIL
+457 MGATLPDASAMSIL

-523 DENGYAFSDSAIVS
+523 DENGYAFSDSATVS

-545 VVDVDG
+545 IVDVNG

-617 KIALT
+617 KISLT
-622 SQDACYVWAVDPAV
+622 SQDTCYTWSVDPAV

-679 TFETDEGL
+679 TFETDEGI

-720 GETGSASLAT
+720 GETGSASLAAN
-730 DLTIP
+730 LAIP
-735 DGDRYLSMWVYGDGS
+735 EGDHYLSMWVYGDGS

-757 VADASGAATDV
+757 VADASGTATDV

-792 QGLTVVYGGGEK
+792 RGLTVVYGGGEK

-823 ETAPAVTVSA
+823 ETVPTVTVSV
-833 ENGELTAFVS
+833 ENGKLTAFVS
-843 DNVDKEFETSAVT
+843 DNVDKEFEKSSIT

-872 GKLTYALPAGDGKL
+872 GKLTYTLPAGDGKL

-912 EEIPD
+912 EETPGEG
-917 EGGAEDEGGTE
+917 EGGST
-928 GESGVITSSRSPFA
+928 VTTSQSPFV
-942 DMAAHWADLYTTYL
+942 DMTAHWADLYTTYL

-993 LDLTAYA
+993 LDLASYT
-1000 DVALPFADLDATPA
+1000 DVTLPFADLDTTPS

-1042 AASISRAEAMTILG
+1042 TASISRAEAMTILG

>member
-20 SPAASASI
+20 SPTASASI
-28 ALGDELHGGA
+28 ALGDELHGGT
-38 VSLAPGTEL
+38 VSLAPGSEL
-47 SEQVFW
+47 VEQVFW

-64 YISYSPAEGIYPVV
+64 YISYSPADGVYPVV

-83 LLSRQDLSAMAKSLE
+83 LMSRQDLSAMAKSLE

-104 LGGVNGDFFD
+104 VGGVNGDFFD

-139 VGFRADGTAFI
+139 VGFLPDGTAFI
-150 GRPDLAVTATFHGAT
+150 GKPDLAVTATFNGST
-165 MRITDVNKT
+165 MRVTDVNKT
-174 RTAADGK
+174 RTAADGT
-181 HEGGLYLYTDEY
+181 HEGGLYLYTDEF
-193 SATTQH
+193 STTTQH
-199 TSPGYDVILTPVSAH
+199 TSPGYDVILTPVTTN
-214 VGETVDV
+214 VGQTVDV
-221 DLDVTDPDELN
+221 DLDVTDTDGTASE
-232 GAGSGGETEPEEE
+232 GTAEASE
-245 ETGETEAE
+245 ETQDTNTEA
-253 APSDEV
+253 AS
-259 PEDPASDDGSAGRTD
+259 SDDI
-274 GGDGMAAD
+274 AAD
-282 SQTLE
+282 SQDA
-287 NEAAEGT
+287 EAALPAEGT
-294 REVEEITGSL
+294 REVDEVTGSL
-304 VLTDQ
+304 LLSDE

-321 QVLESEK
+321 QVLESTT
-328 SVQIPQGKLVLTVNK
+328 SIQIPEGKLVLTVNK
-343 ENNQWLLDQVSA
+343 QNNEWLLGQVSS
-355 LSPGDEVSI
+355 LKPGDQVSI

-395 TDSAANPRTA
+395 TDSTANPRTA
-405 IGIKADGSVLFYAI
+405 IGIKADGSVIFYAI
-419 DGRQPGYSVGAT
+419 DGRQSGYSVGAT

-457 MGATLPDASSMSIL
+457 IGATMPGSSSMEIL
-471 GSPSDGSL
+471 NSPSDGSL
-479 RAVSNGIFLVSEL
+479 RTVSNGIFLVSEL

-503 TPYDSVVLSGA
+503 TPYDSVVLSGT
-514 QVALKATPV
+514 QVELKATPV
-523 DENGYAFSDSAIVS
+523 DENGYTFSDNTTVS

-545 VVDVDG
+545 IVDVNG

-573 SASVTVV
+573 SASITVV

-622 SQDACYVWAVDPAV
+622 SQDTCYTWSVDPAV

-645 TAGEK
+645 TAGAK

-659 AGGAYVTIPVTIA
+659 AGSTYITIPITVA
-672 GHIQTLD
+672 GHIRTLD
-679 TFETDEGL
+679 DFESDEGL
-687 AALTGSANA
+687 SALTSSSNA
-696 LVNPETSGDL
+696 VINPESSADL
-706 VRYGKQSVRVDYSA
+706 VRYGKQSARVDYSA
-720 GETGSASLAT
+720 GETGSASLGAS
-730 DLTIP
+730 LAIP
-735 DGDRYLSMWVYGDGS
+735 TGDRYLSMWVYGDGS

-757 VADASGAATDV
+757 IADSTGNTSDV

-786 TGTTAL
+786 ENAVSL

-804 AIGTLYL
+804 AIGTIYL
-811 DQFTTST
+811 DQFTTAT

-823 ETAPAVTVSA
+823 ETVPTVTVTA
-833 ENGELTAFVS
+833 ENGKLTGYVS
-843 DNVDKEFETSAVT
+843 DNIDKDFAKSAIT
-856 LTLDGKA
+856 LTLDGKS
-863 VDFTWSVSD
+863 VDFTWNEST
-872 GKLTYALPAGDGKL
+872 GTLTYTLPTSDGKL

-905 NILPVTQ
+905 NILPTTN
-912 EEIPD
+912 
-917 EGGAEDEGGTE
+917 EDGST
-928 GESGVITSSRSPFA
+928 TSQSPFV
-942 DMAAHWADLYTTYL
+942 DMTAHWADLYTTYL

-963 GVESTAGL
+963 GVESSAGL

-982 EFALMVARWMG
+982 EFSLMVARWLG
-993 LDLTAYA
+993 LDLTAYS
-1000 DVALPFADLDATPA
+1000 DVTLPFADLDTTPS

-1019 MKAMYAEGIL
+1019 MKAMYAEGII

-1042 AASISRAEAMTILG
+1042 TASISRAEAMTILG
-1056 RIQGKGYVSQA
+1056 RIQGKGYVSQP
-1067 LTDFTDAASVP
+1067 LTDFTDASSVP

-1097 NGLLRPNDPVTRAE
+1097 NGLLRPNDSVTRAE

>member
-28 ALGDELHGGA
+28 ALGDELHGGT
-38 VSLAPGTEL
+38 VSLAPGTDL
-47 SEQVFW
+47 VEQVFW

-64 YISYSPAEGIYPVV
+64 YISYSPADGVYPVV

-150 GRPDLAVTATFHGAT
+150 GKPDLAVTATFNGAT
-165 MRITDVNKT
+165 MRVTDVNKT

-193 SATTQH
+193 STTTQH
-199 TSPGYDVILTPVSAH
+199 TSPGYDVILTPVTTN
-214 VGETVDV
+214 VGQTVDV
-221 DLDVTDPDELN
+221 DLDVTDPEEASQTGGDKAAGDP
-232 GAGSGGETEPEEE
+232 GASQSADAQDGSG
-245 ETGETEAE
+245 
-253 APSDEV
+253 
-259 PEDPASDDGSAGRTD
+259 DGNSV
-274 GGDGMAAD
+274 AAD
-282 SQTLE
+282 SQSLE
-287 NEAAEGT
+287 TAAPAEGT
-294 REVEEITGSL
+294 REVDEVTGSL

-328 SVQIPQGKLVLTVNK
+328 SIQIPQGKLVLTVNK
-343 ENNQWLLDQVSA
+343 QNNQWLLDQVSA
-355 LSPGDEVSI
+355 LKPGDEVSI

-395 TDSAANPRTA
+395 TDSTANPRTA

-419 DGRQPGYSVGAT
+419 DGRQSGYSIGAT

-523 DENGYAFSDSAIVS
+523 DENGYAFSDNTTVS

-561 TQVTASTNRAEG
+561 TQVTASSGRAEG
-573 SASVTVV
+573 TASVTVV
-580 KTPDSISVSNQT
+580 KTPDSISVTNQT

-617 KIALT
+617 KIGLT
-622 SQDACYVWAVDPAV
+622 SQDTCYVWSVDPAV

-720 GETGSASLAT
+720 GETGSASLTA
-730 DLTIP
+730 DLAIP
-735 DGDRYLSMWVYGDGS
+735 AGDHYLSMWVYGDGS
-750 GNTLTAT
+750 GNTLTVT
-757 VADASGAATDV
+757 VADASGTATDV

-786 TGTTAL
+786 AGTTAL
-792 QGLTVVYGGGEK
+792 RGLTVVYGGGEK
-804 AIGTLYL
+804 AIGTIYL

-823 ETAPAVTVSA
+823 ETVPTVTVSV
-833 ENGELTAFVS
+833 ENGKLTAFVS
-843 DNVDKEFETSAVT
+843 DNVDKEFEKSSIT

-872 GKLTYALPAGDGKL
+872 GKLTYTLPAGDGKL

-912 EEIPD
+912 EETPE
-917 EGGAEDEGGTE
+917 EGE
-928 GESGVITSSRSPFA
+928 GESGGTVTASQSPFV
-942 DMAAHWADLYTTYL
+942 DMTAHWADLYTTYL

-993 LDLTAYA
+993 LDLASYA
-1000 DVALPFADLDATPA
+1000 DVTLPFADLDATPS

-1042 AASISRAEAMTILG
+1042 TASISRAEAMTILG

>member
-28 ALGDELHGGA
+28 ALGDELHGGT
-38 VSLAPGTEL
+38 VSLAPGTDL
-47 SEQVFW
+47 VEQVFW

-64 YISYSPAEGIYPVV
+64 YISYSPADGVYPVV

-128 VLRTTSGGYYA
+128 VLRTTSGGYYS

-150 GRPDLAVTATFHGAT
+150 GKPDLAVTATFNGAT
-165 MRITDVNKT
+165 MRVTDVNKT
-174 RTAADGK
+174 RTAADST

-199 TSPGYDVILTPVSAH
+199 TSPGYDVILTPVTAN
-214 VGETVDV
+214 VGQTVDV
-221 DLDVTDPDELN
+221 DLDVTDPEEASQTGGDKAAGDP
-232 GAGSGGETEPEEE
+232 GASQSADAQDGSG
-245 ETGETEAE
+245 
-253 APSDEV
+253 
-259 PEDPASDDGSAGRTD
+259 DGTSV
-274 GGDGMAAD
+274 AAD
-282 SQTLE
+282 SQSLE
-287 NEAAEGT
+287 TAAPAEGT
-294 REVEEITGSL
+294 REVDEVTGSL

-328 SVQIPQGKLVLTVNK
+328 SIQIPQGKLVLTVNK
-343 ENNQWLLDQVSA
+343 QNNQWLLDQVSA
-355 LSPGDEVSI
+355 LKPGDEVSI
-364 DVTAADSRWNDV
+364 DVTAADTRWNDV

-395 TDSAANPRTA
+395 TDSTANPRTA

-419 DGRQPGYSVGAT
+419 DGRQSGYSIGAT

-457 MGATLPDASSMSIL
+457 MGATLPDASAMSIL

-523 DENGYAFSDSAIVS
+523 DENGYAFSDSATVS

-545 VVDVDG
+545 IVDVNG

-617 KIALT
+617 KISLT
-622 SQDACYVWAVDPAV
+622 SQDTCYTWSVDPAV

-645 TAGEK
+645 TAGAK

-720 GETGSASLAT
+720 GETGSASLAAN
-730 DLTIP
+730 LAIP
-735 DGDRYLSMWVYGDGS
+735 EGDHYLSMWVYGDGS

-757 VADASGAATDV
+757 VADASGTATDV

-792 QGLTVVYGGGEK
+792 RGLTVVYGGGEK

-823 ETAPAVTVSA
+823 ETVPTVTVSV
-833 ENGELTAFVS
+833 ENGKLTAFVS
-843 DNVDKEFETSAVT
+843 DNVDKEFEKSSIT

-872 GKLTYALPAGDGKL
+872 GKLTYTLPAGDGKL

-912 EEIPD
+912 EETPGEG
-917 EGGAEDEGGTE
+917 EGGST
-928 GESGVITSSRSPFA
+928 VTTSQSPFV
-942 DMAAHWADLYTTYL
+942 DMTAHWADLYTTYL

-993 LDLTAYA
+993 LDLASYT
-1000 DVALPFADLDATPA
+1000 DVTLPFADLDTTPS

-1042 AASISRAEAMTILG
+1042 TASISRAEAMTILG

>member
-28 ALGDELHGGA
+28 ALGDELHGGT
-38 VSLAPGTEL
+38 VSLAPGTDL
-47 SEQVFW
+47 VEQVFW

-64 YISYSPAEGIYPVV
+64 YISYSPADGVYPVV

-104 LGGVNGDFFD
+104 VGGVNGDFFD

-150 GRPDLAVTATFHGAT
+150 GKPDLAVTATFNGAT
-165 MRITDVNKT
+165 MRVTDVNKT
-174 RTAADGK
+174 RTAADGT

-199 TSPGYDVILTPVSAH
+199 TSPGYDVILTPVTAN
-214 VGETVDV
+214 VGQTVDV
-221 DLDVTDPDELN
+221 DLDVTDPEEASQTGGDKAAGDP
-232 GAGSGGETEPEEE
+232 GASQGTSSSDGSG
-245 ETGETEAE
+245 
-253 APSDEV
+253 
-259 PEDPASDDGSAGRTD
+259 DGTSV
-274 GGDGMAAD
+274 AAD
-282 SQTLE
+282 SQSLE
-287 NEAAEGT
+287 TATPAEGT
-294 REVEEITGSL
+294 REVDEVTGSL

-328 SVQIPQGKLVLTVNK
+328 SIQIPQGKLVLTVNK
-343 ENNQWLLDQVSA
+343 QNNQWLLDQVSA
-355 LSPGDEVSI
+355 LKPGDQVSI
-364 DVTAADSRWNDV
+364 DVTAADTRWNDV

-395 TDSAANPRTA
+395 TDSTANPRTA

-419 DGRQPGYSVGAT
+419 DGRQSGYSIGAT

-457 MGATLPDASSMSIL
+457 MGATLPDASAMSIL

-523 DENGYAFSDSAIVS
+523 DENGYAFSDSATVS

-545 VVDVDG
+545 IVDVNG

-617 KIALT
+617 KISLT
-622 SQDACYVWAVDPAV
+622 SQDTCYTWSVDPAV

-679 TFETDEGL
+679 TFETDEGI

-720 GETGSASLAT
+720 GETGSASLAAN
-730 DLTIP
+730 LAIP
-735 DGDRYLSMWVYGDGS
+735 EGDHYLSMWVYGDGS

-757 VADASGAATDV
+757 VADASGTATDV

-792 QGLTVVYGGGEK
+792 RGLTVVYGGGEK

-823 ETAPAVTVSA
+823 ETVPTVTVSV
-833 ENGELTAFVS
+833 ENGKLTAFVS
-843 DNVDKEFETSAVT
+843 DNVDKEFEKSSIT

-863 VDFTWSVSD
+863 MDFTWSVSD
-872 GKLTYALPAGDGKL
+872 GKLTYTLPAGDGKL

-912 EEIPD
+912 EETPGEG
-917 EGGAEDEGGTE
+917 EGGST
-928 GESGVITSSRSPFA
+928 VTTSQSPFV
-942 DMAAHWADLYTTYL
+942 DMTAHWADLYTTYL

-993 LDLTAYA
+993 LDLASYT
-1000 DVALPFADLDATPA
+1000 DVTLPFADLDTTPS

-1042 AASISRAEAMTILG
+1042 TASISRAEAMTILG

>member
-28 ALGDELHGGA
+28 ALGDELHGGT
-38 VSLAPGTEL
+38 VSLAPGTDL
-47 SEQVFW
+47 VEQVFW

-64 YISYSPAEGIYPVV
+64 YISYSPADGVYPVV

-150 GRPDLAVTATFHGAT
+150 GKPDLAVTATFNGAT
-165 MRITDVNKT
+165 MRVTDVNKT
-174 RTAADGK
+174 RTAADGT

-193 SATTQH
+193 STTTQH
-199 TSPGYDVILTPVSAH
+199 TSPGYDVILTPVTAN

-221 DLDVTDPDELN
+221 DLDVTDPEEASQTGGDKAAGDP
-232 GAGSGGETEPEEE
+232 GASQGTSSSDGSG
-245 ETGETEAE
+245 
-253 APSDEV
+253 
-259 PEDPASDDGSAGRTD
+259 DGTSV
-274 GGDGMAAD
+274 AAD
-282 SQTLE
+282 SQSLE
-287 NEAAEGT
+287 TATPAEGT
-294 REVEEITGSL
+294 REVDEVTGSL

-328 SVQIPQGKLVLTVNK
+328 SIQIPQGKLVLTVNK
-343 ENNQWLLDQVSA
+343 QNNQWLLDQVSA
-355 LSPGDEVSI
+355 LKPGDQVSI
-364 DVTAADSRWNDV
+364 DVTAADTRWNDV

-395 TDSAANPRTA
+395 TDSTANPRTA

-419 DGRQPGYSVGAT
+419 DGRQSGYSIGAT

-457 MGATLPDASSMSIL
+457 MGATLPDASAMSIL

-523 DENGYAFSDSAIVS
+523 DENGYAFSDSATVS

-545 VVDVDG
+545 IVDVNG

-561 TQVTASTNRAEG
+561 TQVTASSGRAEG
-573 SASVTVV
+573 TASVTVV
-580 KTPDSISVSNQT
+580 KTPDSISVTNQT

-617 KIALT
+617 KIGLT
-622 SQDACYVWAVDPAV
+622 SQDTCYVWSVDPAV

-720 GETGSASLAT
+720 GETGSASLTA
-730 DLTIP
+730 DLAIP
-735 DGDRYLSMWVYGDGS
+735 AGDHYLSMWVYGDGS
-750 GNTLTAT
+750 GNTLTVT
-757 VADASGAATDV
+757 VADASGTATDV

-786 TGTTAL
+786 AGTTAL
-792 QGLTVVYGGGEK
+792 RGLTVVYGGGEK
-804 AIGTLYL
+804 AIGTIYL

-823 ETAPAVTVSA
+823 ETVPTVTVSA
-833 ENGELTAFVS
+833 ENGKLTAFVS
-843 DNVDKEFETSAVT
+843 DNVDKEFEKSSVT

-872 GKLTYALPAGDGKL
+872 GKLTYTLPAGDGKL

-912 EEIPD
+912 EETPE
-917 EGGAEDEGGTE
+917 EGE
-928 GESGVITSSRSPFA
+928 GESGGTVAASQSPFV
-942 DMAAHWADLYTTYL
+942 DMTAHWADLYTTYL

-993 LDLTAYA
+993 LDLTSYA
-1000 DVALPFADLDATPA
+1000 DVTLPFADLDTTPS

-1042 AASISRAEAMTILG
+1042 TASISRAEAMTILG

>member
-20 SPAASASI
+20 SPTASASI
-28 ALGDELHGGA
+28 ALGDELHGGT
-38 VSLAPGTEL
+38 VSLAPGSEL
-47 SEQVFW
+47 VEQVFW

-64 YISYSPAEGIYPVV
+64 YISYSPADGVYPVV

-83 LLSRQDLSAMAKSLE
+83 LMSRQDLSAMAKSLE

-104 LGGVNGDFFD
+104 VGGVNGDFFD

-139 VGFRADGTAFI
+139 VGFLPDGTAFI
-150 GRPDLAVTATFHGAT
+150 GKPDLAVTATFNGST
-165 MRITDVNKT
+165 MRVTDVNKT
-174 RTAADGK
+174 RTAADGT
-181 HEGGLYLYTDEY
+181 HEGGLYLYTDEF
-193 SATTQH
+193 STTTQH
-199 TSPGYDVILTPVSAH
+199 TSPGYDVILTPVTTN
-214 VGETVDV
+214 VGQTVDV
-221 DLDVTDPDELN
+221 DLDVTDTDGTASE
-232 GAGSGGETEPEEE
+232 GTAEASE
-245 ETGETEAE
+245 ETQDTNTEA
-253 APSDEV
+253 AS
-259 PEDPASDDGSAGRTD
+259 SDDI
-274 GGDGMAAD
+274 AAD
-282 SQTLE
+282 SQDA
-287 NEAAEGT
+287 EAALPAEGT
-294 REVEEITGSL
+294 REVDEVTGSL
-304 VLTDQ
+304 VLSDE

-321 QVLESEK
+321 QVLESTT
-328 SVQIPQGKLVLTVNK
+328 SIQIPEGKLVLTVNK
-343 ENNQWLLDQVSA
+343 QNNAWLLGQVSS
-355 LSPGDEVSI
+355 LKPGDQVSI

-395 TDSAANPRTA
+395 TDSTANPRTA
-405 IGIKADGSVLFYAI
+405 IGIKADGSVIFYAI
-419 DGRQPGYSVGAT
+419 DGRQSGYSVGAT

-457 MGATLPDASSMSIL
+457 IGATMPGSSSMEIL
-471 GSPSDGSL
+471 NSPSDGSL
-479 RAVSNGIFLVSEL
+479 RTVSNGIFLVSEL
-492 EPNGVLDHYYV
+492 ELNGVLDHYYV

-514 QVALKATPV
+514 QAELKATPV
-523 DENGYAFSDSAIVS
+523 DENGYTFSDNTTVS

-545 VVDVDG
+545 IVDVNG

-561 TQVTASTNRAEG
+561 TQVTASSGRAEG
-573 SASVTVV
+573 SASITVV
-580 KTPDSISVSNQT
+580 KTPDSISVTNQT

-617 KIALT
+617 KISLT
-622 SQDACYVWAVDPAV
+622 SQDTCYTWSVDPAV

-645 TAGEK
+645 TAGSK

-659 AGGAYVTIPVTIA
+659 AGGTYITIPITVA
-672 GHIQTLD
+672 GHIRTLD
-679 TFETDEGL
+679 DFETDEGL
-687 AALTGSANA
+687 SALTSSSNAVINRESSA
-696 LVNPETSGDL
+696 DL
-706 VRYGKQSVRVDYSA
+706 VRYGKQSARVDYSA
-720 GETGSASLAT
+720 GETGSASLGAS
-730 DLTIP
+730 LAIP
-735 DGDRYLSMWVYGDGS
+735 TGDRYLSMWVYGDGS

-757 VADASGAATDV
+757 IADSTGNTSDV

-786 TGTTAL
+786 ENAVSL

-804 AIGTLYL
+804 AIGTIYL
-811 DQFTTST
+811 DQFTTAT

-823 ETAPAVTVSA
+823 ETVPTVTVTA
-833 ENGELTAFVS
+833 ENGKLTGYVS
-843 DNVDKEFETSAVT
+843 DNIDKDFAKSAIT
-856 LTLDGKA
+856 LTLDGKS
-863 VDFTWSVSD
+863 VDFTWNEST
-872 GKLTYALPAGDGKL
+872 GTLTYTLPTSDGKL

-905 NILPVTQ
+905 NILPTTN
-912 EEIPD
+912 
-917 EGGAEDEGGTE
+917 EDGST
-928 GESGVITSSRSPFA
+928 TSQSPFV
-942 DMAAHWADLYTTYL
+942 DMTAHWADLYTTYL

-963 GVESTAGL
+963 GVESSAGL

-982 EFALMVARWMG
+982 EFSLMVARWLG
-993 LDLTAYA
+993 LDLTAYS
-1000 DVALPFADLDATPA
+1000 DVTLPFADLDTTPS

-1019 MKAMYAEGIL
+1019 MKAMYAEGII

-1042 AASISRAEAMTILG
+1042 TASISRAEAMTILG
-1056 RIQGKGYVSQA
+1056 RIQGKGYVSQP

-1097 NGLLRPNDPVTRAE
+1097 NGLLRPNDSVTRAE

>member
-20 SPAASASI
+20 SPTASASI
-28 ALGDELHGGA
+28 ALGDELHGGT
-38 VSLAPGTEL
+38 VSLAPGSDL
-47 SEQVFW
+47 VEQVFW

-64 YISYSPAEGIYPVV
+64 YISYSPADGISPVV

-83 LLSRQDLSAMAKSLE
+83 LMSRQDLAAMAKSLE

-104 LGGVNGDFFD
+104 VGGVNGDFFD

-139 VGFRADGTAFI
+139 VGFLPDGTAFI
-150 GRPDLAVTATFHGAT
+150 GKPDLAVTATFNGST
-165 MRITDVNKT
+165 MRVTDVNKT

-181 HEGGLYLYTDEY
+181 HEGGLYLYTDEF
-193 SATTQH
+193 STTTQH
-199 TSPGYDVILTPVSAH
+199 TSPGYDVILTPVTSN

-221 DLDVTDPDELN
+221 DLEVTDTDGTASE
-232 GAGSGGETEPEEE
+232 AAAAAS
-245 ETGETEAE
+245 AE
-253 APSDEV
+253 APDTGAAS
-259 PEDPASDDGSAGRTD
+259 SDDIAT
-274 GGDGMAAD
+274 D
-282 SQTLE
+282 SQNLE
-287 NEAAEGT
+287 TAAPAEGT
-294 REVEEITGSL
+294 REVDEVTGSL
-304 VLTDQ
+304 VLSDE

-321 QVLESEK
+321 QVLDSTT
-328 SVQIPQGKLVLTVNK
+328 SIQIPEGKLVLTVNK
-343 ENNQWLLDQVSA
+343 QNNEWLLGQVSSLKPGDQVS
-355 LSPGDEVSI
+355 I
-364 DVTAADSRWNDV
+364 DITAADSRWNNV

-395 TDSAANPRTA
+395 TDSTANPRTA
-405 IGIKADGSVLFYAI
+405 IGIKADGSVIFYAI
-419 DGRQPGYSVGAT
+419 DGRQSGYSVGAT

-457 MGATLPDASSMSIL
+457 IGATLPDASSMSIL
-471 GSPSDGSL
+471 NSPSDGSL
-479 RAVSNGIFLVSEL
+479 RTVSNGIFLVSSL
-492 EPNGVLDHYYV
+492 KPNGVLDHYYV

-523 DENGYAFSDSAIVS
+523 DENGYAFSDSTTVS

-545 VVDVDG
+545 IVDVNG

-561 TQVTASTNRAEG
+561 TQVTASSGRAEG
-573 SASVTVV
+573 TASITVV
-580 KTPDSISVSNQT
+580 KSPDSISVTNQA
-592 TGAPVTAL
+592 TGAPVTSI
-600 ALDPQESVDLTA
+600 ALDPQESIDLTA

-622 SQDACYVWAVDPAV
+622 SQDTCYLWSVDPAV

-645 TAGEK
+645 TAGTK

-659 AGGAYVTIPVTIA
+659 AGGTYVTIPITVA

-679 TFETDEGL
+679 DFETDAGL
-687 AALTGSANA
+687 AALTSSSNA
-696 LVNPETSGDL
+696 VVNRETSGDL
-706 VRYGKQSVRVDYSA
+706 VRYGKQSARVDYSA
-720 GETGSASLAT
+720 GETGSASLSAA
-730 DLTIP
+730 LTIP
-735 DGDRYLSMWVYGDGS
+735 AGDRYLSMWVYGDGS

-757 VADASGAATDV
+757 IADSNGATSDV

-786 TGTTAL
+786 EGAASL
-792 QGLTVVYGGGEK
+792 RGLSVVYGGGEK
-804 AIGTLYL
+804 AIGTIYL
-811 DQFTTST
+811 DQFTTAT

-823 ETAPAVTVSA
+823 ETVPTVTVTA
-833 ENGELTAFVS
+833 QDGKLTGYVS
-843 DNVDKEFETSAVT
+843 DNVDKDFAKSAIT
-856 LTLDGKA
+856 LTLDGKS
-863 VDFTWSVSD
+863 VDFTWNQST
-872 GKLTYALPAGDGKL
+872 GTLTYTLPASDGKL

-905 NILPVTQ
+905 NILPTTN
-912 EEIPD
+912 
-917 EGGAEDEGGTE
+917 EDGST
-928 GESGVITSSRSPFA
+928 TYQSPFA
-942 DMAAHWADLYTTYL
+942 DMTAHWADLYTTYL
-956 YDMGVVQ
+956 HDMGVIQ
-963 GVESTAGL
+963 GVESSAGL

-982 EFALMVARWMG
+982 EFSLMVARWMG
-993 LDLTAYA
+993 LDLTAYS
-1000 DVALPFADLDATPA
+1000 DVTLPFADLDTTPS

-1019 MKAMYAEGIL
+1019 MKAMYAEGII

-1042 AASISRAEAMTILG
+1042 TASISRAEAMTILG
-1056 RIQGKGYVSQA
+1056 RIQGKGYVTQS
-1067 LTDFTDAASVP
+1067 LTFSDAASVP
-1078 AWSLSY
+1078 AWSLPY

-1097 NGLLRPNDPVTRAE
+1097 DNQLRPNDSVTRAE
-1111 VCKMLFYLL
+1111 VAKMLFYLL

>member
-20 SPAASASI
+20 SPTASASI
-28 ALGDELHGGA
+28 ALGDELHGGT
-38 VSLAPGTEL
+38 VSLAPGSDL
-47 SEQVFW
+47 VEQVFW

-64 YISYSPAEGIYPVV
+64 YISYSPADGISPVV

-83 LLSRQDLSAMAKSLE
+83 LMSRQDLAAMAKSLE

-104 LGGVNGDFFD
+104 VGGVNGDFFD

-139 VGFRADGTAFI
+139 VGFLPDGTAFI
-150 GRPDLAVTATFHGAT
+150 GKPDLAVTATFNGST
-165 MRITDVNKT
+165 MRVTDVNKT

-181 HEGGLYLYTDEY
+181 HEGGLYLYTDEF
-193 SATTQH
+193 STTTQH
-199 TSPGYDVILTPVSAH
+199 TSPGYDVILTPVTSN

-221 DLDVTDPDELN
+221 DLEVTDTDGTASE
-232 GAGSGGETEPEEE
+232 AAAAAS
-245 ETGETEAE
+245 AE
-253 APSDEV
+253 APDTGAAS
-259 PEDPASDDGSAGRTD
+259 SDDIAT
-274 GGDGMAAD
+274 D
-282 SQTLE
+282 SQNLE
-287 NEAAEGT
+287 TAAPAEGT
-294 REVEEITGSL
+294 REVDEVTGSL
-304 VLTDQ
+304 VLSDE

-321 QVLESEK
+321 QVLDSTT
-328 SVQIPQGKLVLTVNK
+328 SIQIPEGKLVLTVNK
-343 ENNQWLLDQVSA
+343 QNNEWLLGQVSS
-355 LSPGDEVSI
+355 LKPGDQVSI
-364 DVTAADSRWNDV
+364 DVTAADSRWNNV

-395 TDSAANPRTA
+395 TDSTANPRTA
-405 IGIKADGSVLFYAI
+405 IGIKADGSVIFYAI
-419 DGRQPGYSVGAT
+419 DGRQSGYSVGAT

-457 MGATLPDASSMSIL
+457 IGATLPDASSMSIL
-471 GSPSDGSL
+471 NSPSDGSL
-479 RAVSNGIFLVSEL
+479 RTVSNGIFLVSSL
-492 EPNGVLDHYYV
+492 KPNGVLDHYYV

-523 DENGYAFSDSAIVS
+523 DENGYAFSDSTTVS

-545 VVDVDG
+545 IVDVNG

-561 TQVTASTNRAEG
+561 TQVTASSGRAEG
-573 SASVTVV
+573 TASITVV
-580 KTPDSISVSNQT
+580 KSPDSISVTNQA
-592 TGAPVTAL
+592 TGAPVTSI
-600 ALDPQESVDLTA
+600 ALDPQESIDLTA

-617 KIALT
+617 KISLT
-622 SQDACYVWAVDPAV
+622 SQDTCYLWSVDPAV

-645 TAGEK
+645 TAGTK

-659 AGGAYVTIPVTIA
+659 AGGTYVTIPITVA

-679 TFETDEGL
+679 DFETDAGL
-687 AALTGSANA
+687 AALTSSSNA
-696 LVNPETSGDL
+696 VVNRETSGDL
-706 VRYGKQSVRVDYSA
+706 VRYGKQSARVDYSA
-720 GETGSASLAT
+720 GETGSASLSAA
-730 DLTIP
+730 LTIP
-735 DGDRYLSMWVYGDGS
+735 AGDRYLSMWVYGDGS

-757 VADASGAATDV
+757 IADSNGASSDV

-786 TGTTAL
+786 EGAASL
-792 QGLTVVYGGGEK
+792 RGLTVVYGGGEK
-804 AIGTLYL
+804 AIGTIYL
-811 DQFTTST
+811 DQFTTAT

-823 ETAPAVTVSA
+823 ETVPTVTVTA
-833 ENGELTAFVS
+833 ENGKLTGYVS
-843 DNVDKEFETSAVT
+843 DNVDKDFAKSAIT
-856 LTLDGKA
+856 LTLDGKS
-863 VDFTWSVSD
+863 VDFTWNQST
-872 GKLTYALPAGDGKL
+872 GTLTYTLPASDGKL

-905 NILPVTQ
+905 NILPTTN
-912 EEIPD
+912 
-917 EGGAEDEGGTE
+917 EDGST
-928 GESGVITSSRSPFA
+928 TYQSPFA
-942 DMAAHWADLYTTYL
+942 DMTAHWADLYTTYL
-956 YDMGVVQ
+956 HDMGVIQ
-963 GVESTAGL
+963 GVESSAGL

-982 EFALMVARWMG
+982 EFSLMVARWMG
-993 LDLTAYA
+993 LDLTAYS
-1000 DVALPFADLDATPA
+1000 DVTLPFADLDTTPS

-1019 MKAMYAEGIL
+1019 MKAMYAEGII

-1042 AASISRAEAMTILG
+1042 TASISRAEAMTILG
-1056 RIQGKGYVSQA
+1056 RIQGKGYVTQS
-1067 LTDFTDAASVP
+1067 LTFSDAASVP
-1078 AWSLSY
+1078 AWSLPY

-1097 NGLLRPNDPVTRAE
+1097 DNQLRPNDSVTRAE
-1111 VCKMLFYLL
+1111 VAKMLFYLL

>member
-20 SPAASASI
+20 SPTASASI
-28 ALGDELHGGA
+28 ALGDELHGGT
-38 VSLAPGTEL
+38 VSLAPGSDL
-47 SEQVFW
+47 VEQVFW

-64 YISYSPAEGIYPVV
+64 YISYSPADGISPVV

-83 LLSRQDLSAMAKSLE
+83 LMSRQDLAAMAKSLE

-104 LGGVNGDFFD
+104 VGGVNGDFFD

-139 VGFRADGTAFI
+139 VGFLPDGTAFI
-150 GRPDLAVTATFHGAT
+150 GKPDLAVTATFNGST
-165 MRITDVNKT
+165 MRVTDVNKT

-181 HEGGLYLYTDEY
+181 HEGGLYLYTDEF
-193 SATTQH
+193 STTTQH
-199 TSPGYDVILTPVSAH
+199 TSPGYDVILTPVTSN

-221 DLDVTDPDELN
+221 DLEVTDTDGTASE
-232 GAGSGGETEPEEE
+232 AAAAAS
-245 ETGETEAE
+245 AE
-253 APSDEV
+253 APDTGAAS
-259 PEDPASDDGSAGRTD
+259 SDDIAT
-274 GGDGMAAD
+274 D
-282 SQTLE
+282 SQNLE
-287 NEAAEGT
+287 TAAPAEGT
-294 REVEEITGSL
+294 REVDEVTGSL
-304 VLTDQ
+304 VLSDE

-321 QVLESEK
+321 QVLDSTT
-328 SVQIPQGKLVLTVNK
+328 SIQIPEGKLVLTVNK
-343 ENNQWLLDQVSA
+343 QNNEWLLGQVSS
-355 LSPGDEVSI
+355 LKPGDQVSI
-364 DVTAADSRWNDV
+364 DVTAADSRWNNV

-395 TDSAANPRTA
+395 TDSTANPRTA
-405 IGIKADGSVLFYAI
+405 IGIKADGSVIFYAI
-419 DGRQPGYSVGAT
+419 DGRQSGYSVGAT

-457 MGATLPDASSMSIL
+457 IGATLPDASSMSIL
-471 GSPSDGSL
+471 NSPSDGSL
-479 RAVSNGIFLVSEL
+479 RTVSNGIFLVSSL
-492 EPNGVLDHYYV
+492 KPNGVLDHYYV

-523 DENGYAFSDSAIVS
+523 DENGYAFSDSTTVS

-545 VVDVDG
+545 IVDVNG

-561 TQVTASTNRAEG
+561 TQVTASSGRAEG
-573 SASVTVV
+573 TASITVV
-580 KTPDSISVSNQT
+580 KSPDSISVTNQA
-592 TGAPVTAL
+592 TGAPVTSI
-600 ALDPQESVDLTA
+600 ALDPQESIDLTA

-622 SQDACYVWAVDPAV
+622 SQDTCYLWSVDPAV

-645 TAGEK
+645 TAGTK

-659 AGGAYVTIPVTIA
+659 AGGTYVTIPITVA

-679 TFETDEGL
+679 DFETDAGL
-687 AALTGSANA
+687 AALTSSSNA
-696 LVNPETSGDL
+696 VVNRETSGDL
-706 VRYGKQSVRVDYSA
+706 VRYGKQSARVDYSA
-720 GETGSASLAT
+720 GETGSASLSAA
-730 DLTIP
+730 LTIP
-735 DGDRYLSMWVYGDGS
+735 AGDRYLSMWVYGDGS

-757 VADASGAATDV
+757 IADSNGATSDV

-786 TGTTAL
+786 EGAASL
-792 QGLTVVYGGGEK
+792 RGLTVVYGGGEK
-804 AIGTLYL
+804 AIGTIYL
-811 DQFTTST
+811 DQFTTAT

-823 ETAPAVTVSA
+823 ETVPTVTVTA
-833 ENGELTAFVS
+833 ENGKLTGYVS
-843 DNVDKEFETSAVT
+843 DNVDKDFAKSAIT
-856 LTLDGKA
+856 LTLDGKS
-863 VDFTWSVSD
+863 VDFTWNQST
-872 GKLTYALPAGDGKL
+872 GTLTYTLPASDGKL

-905 NILPVTQ
+905 NILPTTN
-912 EEIPD
+912 
-917 EGGAEDEGGTE
+917 EDGST
-928 GESGVITSSRSPFA
+928 TYQSPFA
-942 DMAAHWADLYTTYL
+942 DMTAHWADLYTTYL
-956 YDMGVVQ
+956 HDMGVIQ
-963 GVESTAGL
+963 GVESSAGL

-982 EFALMVARWMG
+982 EFSLMVARWMG
-993 LDLTAYA
+993 LDLTAYS
-1000 DVALPFADLDATPA
+1000 DVTLPFADLDTTPS

-1019 MKAMYAEGIL
+1019 MKAMYAEGII

-1042 AASISRAEAMTILG
+1042 TASISRAEAMTILG
-1056 RIQGKGYVSQA
+1056 RIQGKGYVTQS
-1067 LTDFTDAASVP
+1067 LTFSDAASVP
-1078 AWSLSY
+1078 AWSLPY

-1097 NGLLRPNDPVTRAE
+1097 DNQLRPNDSVTRAE
-1111 VCKMLFYLL
+1111 VAKMLFYLL